1 MFLLDANEFY
11 PFGVYVNLKNE
22 ITPVGVSSENEF
34 PRSIELIDQLER
46 YYSQLEFLV
55 GVIVNDV
62 LLKQNGIEK
71 NAIELRIWD
80 KRKAVTN
87 KYFNYE
93 IGSNAI
99 VFDEIL

>member
-1 MFLLDANEFY
+1 
-11 PFGVYVNLKNE
+11 
-22 ITPVGVSSENEF
+22 
-34 PRSIELIDQLER
+34 
-46 YYSQLEFLV
+46 
-55 GVIVNDV
+55 
-62 LLKQNGIEK
+62 LKQNGIEK